1 MNLKK
6 GLKNNMLEVIN
17 YINVYIASK
26 KRLYGDL
33 YLNPKN
39 GDIYRECGNYQ
50 QRFRE
55 YIRNNKLY
63 VVIDGIMYNKA
74 KLIYDSVNKDN
85 LPIGDY
91 TIKVVQVPS
100 GYNIPTNQ
108 TTTIKKNETSSL
120 IFELEK
126 GVGNLDVIVRD
137 KDTKVAIPNAK
148 VEIVTCFSINHD
160 ISFSSIC
167 FVHWISQFN

>member
-1 MNLKK
+1 
-6 GLKNNMLEVIN
+6 MLESMN

-26 KRLYGDL
+26 KRLYDDL

-85 LPIGDY
+85 LPNKRY
-91 TIKVVQVPS
+91 K
-100 GYNIPTNQ
+100 
-108 TTTIKKNETSSL
+108 
-120 IFELEK
+120 
-126 GVGNLDVIVRD
+126 VIVNNNDITHPTIDNIEITDLRSQENIITNND
-137 KDTKVAIPNAK
+137 ENIIILLNDIETEINIEYLLSKLATKEYK
-148 VEIVTCFSINHD
+148 VI
-160 ISFSSIC
+160 ISD
-167 FVHWISQFN
+167 

>member
-26 KRLYGDL
+26 KKLCNDL
-33 YLNPKN
+33 YVNPKN
-39 GDIYRECGNYQ
+39 GDIYRDCGNYQ

-55 YIRNNKLY
+55 YIRNDKLY

-85 LPIGDY
+85 LP
-91 TIKVVQVPS
+91 
-100 GYNIPTNQ
+100 
-108 TTTIKKNETSSL
+108 KKRY
-120 IFELEK
+120 K
-126 GVGNLDVIVRD
+126 VIVNSTDITHPTIDNISIADLRSQENIIANND
-137 KDTKVAIPNAK
+137 ENIIILLNDIET
-148 VEIVTCFSINHD
+148 EINIEYLFLFLYHSI
-160 ISFSSIC
+160 I
-167 FVHWISQFN
+167 

>member
-1 MNLKK
+1 
-6 GLKNNMLEVIN
+6 MLESMN

-26 KRLYGDL
+26 KRLYSDL

-85 LPIGDY
+85 LPTKRY
-91 TIKVVQVPS
+91 K
-100 GYNIPTNQ
+100 
-108 TTTIKKNETSSL
+108 
-120 IFELEK
+120 
-126 GVGNLDVIVRD
+126 VIVNNNDITHPTIDNIEITDLRSQENIITNND
-137 KDTKVAIPNAK
+137 ENIIILLNDIETEINIEYLLSKLATKEYK
-148 VEIVTCFSINHD
+148 VI
-160 ISFSSIC
+160 ISD
-167 FVHWISQFN
+167 

>member
-6 GLKNNMLEVIN
+6 GLKTNMLEVVN

-26 KRLYGDL
+26 KRLCNDL

-55 YIRNNKLY
+55 YIRDNKLY
-63 VVIDGIMYNKA
+63 IVIDGIMYNKA

-85 LPIGDY
+85 LPNKRY
-91 TIKVVQVPS
+91 K
-100 GYNIPTNQ
+100 
-108 TTTIKKNETSSL
+108 
-120 IFELEK
+120 
-126 GVGNLDVIVRD
+126 VIVNNNDITHPTIDNIEITDLRSQENIITNND
-137 KDTKVAIPNAK
+137 ENIIILLNDIETEINIEYLLSKLATKEYK
-148 VEIVTCFSINHD
+148 VI
-160 ISFSSIC
+160 ISD
-167 FVHWISQFN
+167 

>member
-1 MNLKK
+1 
-6 GLKNNMLEVIN
+6 MLESMN

-26 KRLYGDL
+26 KRLYEDL

-39 GDIYRECGNYQ
+39 GDIYRDCGNYK

-85 LPIGDY
+85 LP
-91 TIKVVQVPS
+91 
-100 GYNIPTNQ
+100 
-108 TTTIKKNETSSL
+108 KKRY
-120 IFELEK
+120 K
-126 GVGNLDVIVRD
+126 VIVNS
-137 KDTKVAIPNAK
+137 KDIAHPTIDNIDITDLRSQENIITNNDENIIILLNDIETEINIEYLLSKLAAKEYKVI
-148 VEIVTCFSINHD
+148 
-160 ISFSSIC
+160 ISD
-167 FVHWISQFN
+167 

>member
-6 GLKNNMLEVIN
+6 GLKTNMLDVVN

-26 KRLYGDL
+26 KRLCEDL

-85 LPIGDY
+85 LPNKRY
-91 TIKVVQVPS
+91 K
-100 GYNIPTNQ
+100 
-108 TTTIKKNETSSL
+108 
-120 IFELEK
+120 
-126 GVGNLDVIVRD
+126 VIVNNNDITHPTIDNIEITDLRSQENIITNND
-137 KDTKVAIPNAK
+137 ENIIILLNDIETEINIEYLLSKLATKEYK
-148 VEIVTCFSINHD
+148 VI
-160 ISFSSIC
+160 ISD
-167 FVHWISQFN
+167 

>member
-6 GLKNNMLEVIN
+6 GLKNSMLESIN

-26 KRLYGDL
+26 KRLYEDL

-39 GDIYRECGNYQ
+39 GDIYRDCGNYK

-85 LPIGDY
+85 LPTKRY
-91 TIKVVQVPS
+91 K
-100 GYNIPTNQ
+100 
-108 TTTIKKNETSSL
+108 
-120 IFELEK
+120 
-126 GVGNLDVIVRD
+126 VIVNNNDITHPTIDNIEITDLRSQENIITNND
-137 KDTKVAIPNAK
+137 ENIIILLNDIETEINIEYLLSKLATKEYK
-148 VEIVTCFSINHD
+148 VI
-160 ISFSSIC
+160 ISD
-167 FVHWISQFN
+167 

>member
-1 MNLKK
+1 
-6 GLKNNMLEVIN
+6 MLESMN

-26 KRLYGDL
+26 KRLYDDL

-39 GDIYRECGNYQ
+39 GDIYRDCGNYK

-85 LPIGDY
+85 LPQKRY
-91 TIKVVQVPS
+91 K
-100 GYNIPTNQ
+100 
-108 TTTIKKNETSSL
+108 
-120 IFELEK
+120 
-126 GVGNLDVIVRD
+126 VIVNS
-137 KDTKVAIPNAK
+137 KDIAHPTIDNIDITDLRSQENIITNNDENIIILLNDIETEINIEYLLSKLATKEYK
-148 VEIVTCFSINHD
+148 VIID
-160 ISFSSIC
+160 D
-167 FVHWISQFN
+167 

>member
-1 MNLKK
+1 
-6 GLKNNMLEVIN
+6 MLESMN

-85 LPIGDY
+85 LPTKRY
-91 TIKVVQVPS
+91 K
-100 GYNIPTNQ
+100 
-108 TTTIKKNETSSL
+108 
-120 IFELEK
+120 
-126 GVGNLDVIVRD
+126 VIVNNND
-137 KDTKVAIPNAK
+137 ITHPTIDNI
-148 VEIVTCFSINHD
+148 EITDLRSQENIITNNDENIIVIEESKLVNILYRKTSD
-160 ISFSSIC
+160 IKIEEVKIFLKEI
-167 FVHWISQFN
+167 QE

>member
-1 MNLKK
+1 
-6 GLKNNMLEVIN
+6 MLESIN

-26 KRLYGDL
+26 KRLCDDL

-85 LPIGDY
+85 LPNKRY
-91 TIKVVQVPS
+91 K
-100 GYNIPTNQ
+100 
-108 TTTIKKNETSSL
+108 
-120 IFELEK
+120 
-126 GVGNLDVIVRD
+126 VIVNNNDITHPTIDNIEITDLRSQENIITNND
-137 KDTKVAIPNAK
+137 ENIIILLNDIETEINIEYLLSKLATKEYK
-148 VEIVTCFSINHD
+148 VI
-160 ISFSSIC
+160 ISD
-167 FVHWISQFN
+167 

>member
-1 MNLKK
+1 
-6 GLKNNMLEVIN
+6 MLESMN

-55 YIRNNKLY
+55 YIRNDKLY

-85 LPIGDY
+85 LP
-91 TIKVVQVPS
+91 
-100 GYNIPTNQ
+100 
-108 TTTIKKNETSSL
+108 KKRY
-120 IFELEK
+120 K
-126 GVGNLDVIVRD
+126 VIVNSTDITHPTIDNIEIADLRSQENIIANND
-137 KDTKVAIPNAK
+137 ENIIISLNDIETEINIEYLLSKLATKEYK
-148 VEIVTCFSINHD
+148 VI
-160 ISFSSIC
+160 ISD
-167 FVHWISQFN
+167 

>member
-1 MNLKK
+1 
-6 GLKNNMLEVIN
+6 MLESMN

-85 LPIGDY
+85 LPQKRY
-91 TIKVVQVPS
+91 K
-100 GYNIPTNQ
+100 
-108 TTTIKKNETSSL
+108 
-120 IFELEK
+120 
-126 GVGNLDVIVRD
+126 VIVNS
-137 KDTKVAIPNAK
+137 KDIAHPTIDNIEITDLRSQENIITNNDENIIILLNDIETEINIEYLLSKLATKEYK
-148 VEIVTCFSINHD
+148 VIID
-160 ISFSSIC
+160 D
-167 FVHWISQFN
+167 

>member
-6 GLKNNMLEVIN
+6 GLKNSMLESMN

-26 KRLYGDL
+26 KRLYNDL

-85 LPIGDY
+85 LPNKRY
-91 TIKVVQVPS
+91 K
-100 GYNIPTNQ
+100 
-108 TTTIKKNETSSL
+108 
-120 IFELEK
+120 
-126 GVGNLDVIVRD
+126 VIVNNNDITHPTIDNIEITDLRSQENIITNND
-137 KDTKVAIPNAK
+137 ENIIILLNDIETEINIEYLLSKLATKEYK
-148 VEIVTCFSINHD
+148 VI
-160 ISFSSIC
+160 ISD
-167 FVHWISQFN
+167 

>member
-1 MNLKK
+1 
-6 GLKNNMLEVIN
+6 MLESMN

-85 LPIGDY
+85 LPNKRY
-91 TIKVVQVPS
+91 K
-100 GYNIPTNQ
+100 
-108 TTTIKKNETSSL
+108 
-120 IFELEK
+120 
-126 GVGNLDVIVRD
+126 VIVNNNDITHPTIDNIEITDLRSQENIITNND
-137 KDTKVAIPNAK
+137 ENIIILLNDIETEINIEYLLSKLATKEYK
-148 VEIVTCFSINHD
+148 VI
-160 ISFSSIC
+160 ISD
-167 FVHWISQFN
+167 

>member
-1 MNLKK
+1 
-6 GLKNNMLEVIN
+6 MLESMN

-85 LPIGDY
+85 LPTKRY
-91 TIKVVQVPS
+91 K
-100 GYNIPTNQ
+100 
-108 TTTIKKNETSSL
+108 
-120 IFELEK
+120 
-126 GVGNLDVIVRD
+126 VIVNNNDITHPTIDNIEITDLRSQENIITNND
-137 KDTKVAIPNAK
+137 ENIIILLNDIETEINIEYLLSKLATKEYK
-148 VEIVTCFSINHD
+148 VI
-160 ISFSSIC
+160 ISD
-167 FVHWISQFN
+167 

>member
-1 MNLKK
+1 
-6 GLKNNMLEVIN
+6 MLESMN

-55 YIRNNKLY
+55 YIRDNKLY
-63 VVIDGIMYNKA
+63 IVIDGIMYNKA

-85 LPIGDY
+85 LPTKRY
-91 TIKVVQVPS
+91 K
-100 GYNIPTNQ
+100 
-108 TTTIKKNETSSL
+108 
-120 IFELEK
+120 
-126 GVGNLDVIVRD
+126 VIVNNNDITHPTIDNIEITDLRSQENIITNND
-137 KDTKVAIPNAK
+137 ENIIILLNDIETEINIEYLLSKLATKEYK
-148 VEIVTCFSINHD
+148 VIID
-160 ISFSSIC
+160 D
-167 FVHWISQFN
+167 

>member
-6 GLKNNMLEVIN
+6 GLKTNMLDVVN

-26 KRLYGDL
+26 KRLCDDL

-55 YIRNNKLY
+55 YIRDNKLY
-63 VVIDGIMYNKA
+63 IVIDGIMYNKA

-85 LPIGDY
+85 LPTKRY
-91 TIKVVQVPS
+91 K
-100 GYNIPTNQ
+100 
-108 TTTIKKNETSSL
+108 
-120 IFELEK
+120 
-126 GVGNLDVIVRD
+126 VIVNNNDITHPTIDNIEITDLRSQENIITNND
-137 KDTKVAIPNAK
+137 ENIIILLNDIETEINIEYLLSKLATKEYK
-148 VEIVTCFSINHD
+148 VI
-160 ISFSSIC
+160 ISD
-167 FVHWISQFN
+167 

>member
-1 MNLKK
+1 
-6 GLKNNMLEVIN
+6 MLESMN

-26 KRLYGDL
+26 KRLYNDL

-85 LPIGDY
+85 LPTKRY
-91 TIKVVQVPS
+91 K
-100 GYNIPTNQ
+100 
-108 TTTIKKNETSSL
+108 
-120 IFELEK
+120 
-126 GVGNLDVIVRD
+126 VIVNNNDITHPTIDNIEITDLRSQENIITNND
-137 KDTKVAIPNAK
+137 ENIIISLNDIETEINIEYLLSKLASKEYKV
-148 VEIVTCFSINHD
+148 IVND
-160 ISFSSIC
+160 
-167 FVHWISQFN
+167 

>member
-6 GLKNNMLEVIN
+6 GLKNNMLESMN

-39 GDIYRECGNYQ
+39 GDIYRVCGNYQ

-85 LPIGDY
+85 LPTKRY
-91 TIKVVQVPS
+91 K
-100 GYNIPTNQ
+100 
-108 TTTIKKNETSSL
+108 
-120 IFELEK
+120 
-126 GVGNLDVIVRD
+126 VIVNNNDITHPTIDNIDITDLRSQENIITNND
-137 KDTKVAIPNAK
+137 ENIIILLNDIETEINIEYLLSKLAAKEYKVI
-148 VEIVTCFSINHD
+148 ID
-160 ISFSSIC
+160 D
-167 FVHWISQFN
+167 